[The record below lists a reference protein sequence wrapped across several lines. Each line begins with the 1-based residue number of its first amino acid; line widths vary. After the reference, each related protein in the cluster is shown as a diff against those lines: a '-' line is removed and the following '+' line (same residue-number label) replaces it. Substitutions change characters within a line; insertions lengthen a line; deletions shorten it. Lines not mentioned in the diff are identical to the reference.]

1 MDRRQFASLAIVSAA
16 LAGGSNPQ
24 ALAAEPPTDWDGLR
38 RVKSKRLKLVFL
50 APGADFNP
58 YKRVML
64 DPTEISFRKNWM
76 RDFNSTRRGVSGRV
90 SDSDVQRVITE
101 GGKAATDIF
110 TKAFADGGYA
120 VVAAPAP
127 DVLRVRTGVINLSVT
142 APDIPTAGRSR
153 VYANEAGQATLL
165 IEVRDSMTGAL
176 LGRVVD
182 GRLAGDTQAFIRNSV
197 TNRADFRQL
206 IKLWAS
212 NSASGLGQLKAISL
226 GGSQG

>member
-1 MDRRQFASLAIVSAA
+1 MDRRHFASLAIFSAA
-16 LAGGSNPQ
+16 LAGGFTGP
-24 ALAAEPPTDWDGLR
+24 AEADKHPTEWDGLQ

-50 APGADFNP
+50 APGADFTP

-64 DPTEISFRKNWM
+64 DPTEIAFRKNWM
-76 RDFNSTRRGVSGRV
+76 RDYNSTRRGVSGRV
-90 SDSDVQRVITE
+90 SDSDVQRVITQ
-101 GGKAATDIF
+101 GGAAATEIF
-110 TKAFADGGYA
+110 TKAFAEGGYP
-120 VVAAPAP
+120 VVTAPAE

-142 APDIPTAGRSR
+142 APDIPVAGRSR
-153 VYANEAGQATLL
+153 TYANEAGSATLL

-182 GRLAGDTQAFIRNSV
+182 SKLAGDTQSFIRNSV

-212 NSASGLGQLKAISL
+212 NSARGLGQLKAVSL
-226 GGSQG
+226 GGAEA